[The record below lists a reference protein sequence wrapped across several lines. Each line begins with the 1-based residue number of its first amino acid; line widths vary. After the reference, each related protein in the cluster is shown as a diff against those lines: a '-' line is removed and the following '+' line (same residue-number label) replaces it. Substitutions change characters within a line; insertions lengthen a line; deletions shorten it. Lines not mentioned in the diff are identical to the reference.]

1 MIIPKI
7 ILYAAIIGYLI
18 YAIKVI
24 TDGKELRQRLL
35 FTPSL
40 LCFKI
45 IVETIVF
52 RFLWNEFTP
61 LISQDTI
68 TLDYQF
74 SLRFIVVFEAVK
86 FIVKIVL
93 STIGSFFAKK

>member
-45 IVETIVF
+45 VLEAIVF
-52 RFLWNEFTP
+52 KFLWNEFTP

-93 STIGSFFAKK
+93 STIGSFFVKQ